1 MKERS
6 YTIRG
11 VAPLVMHNE
20 QLSDPLNKWS
30 KLVAEISKK
39 RKKTEDDLFE
49 MSRREW
55 FGGLYYTED
64 LGVHVPE
71 RCLERLLR
79 DAAAKEKR
87 GRDVLSALI
96 VTEPAK
102 LVFKG
107 PTKPDAMWS
116 SGEFLLRASVGQ
128 NGNRIIRSRPIFR
141 EWALSF
147 VVNYDETVLQSSD
160 LDRFMD
166 VAGRLVGLLDWRPKH
181 GRFVVE
187 KVA

>member
-1 MKERS
+1 MRERS

-20 QLSDPLNKWS
+20 QLADPLNKWT

-39 RKKTEDDLFE
+39 RNKTEDDLAE

-55 FGGLYYTED
+55 FGGLYYDNEM
-64 LGVHVPE
+64 GVHVPE

-96 VTEPAK
+96 VTDAAK
-102 LVFKG
+102 LVYKG
-107 PTKPDAMWS
+107 PKEPDALWK
-116 SGEFLLRASVGQ
+116 SGDFLLRATVGQ
-128 NGNRIIRSRPIFR
+128 NGKRIVRSRPIFR
-141 EWALSF
+141 EWSLTF
-147 VVNYDETVLQSSD
+147 TVNYDETVLQASD
-160 LDRFMD
+160 IDRFME
-166 VAGRLVGLLDWRPKH
+166 VAGRLVGLMDWRPKN

>member
-39 RKKTEDDLFE
+39 KRKTEDDLME

-55 FGGLYYTED
+55 FGGLYYGEKI
-64 LGVHVPE
+64 GPHVPE
-71 RCLERLLR
+71 RCVERMLR

-87 GRDVLSALI
+87 GKDVQAALI
-96 VTEPAK
+96 VTEPCK
-102 LVFKG
+102 LLYDG
-107 PTKPDAMWS
+107 PRDPDVMWKS
-116 SGEFLLRASVGQ
+116 ERFLLRASVGQ
-128 NGNRIIRSRPIFR
+128 NGKRVIRSRPMFTD
-141 EWALSF
+141 WSLTF
-147 VVNYDETVLQSSD
+147 VVNYDETVLQESD
-160 LDRFMD
+160 IDRFVE
-166 VAGRLVGLLDWRPKH
+166 VAGRLCGLLDWRPKH
-181 GRFVVE
+181 GRFTVE

>member
-6 YTIRG
+6 YSIRG

-30 KLVAEISKK
+30 RLVAEISKK
-39 RKKTEDDLFE
+39 RKKTEDDLME

-55 FGGLYYTED
+55 FGGLYYDDEI
-64 LGVHVPE
+64 GAHVPE
-71 RCLERLLR
+71 RCLERMLR

-87 GRDVLSALI
+87 GKDVQSALI

-102 LVFKG
+102 LVYRG
-107 PTKPDAMWS
+107 SRKPDEMWE
-116 SGEFLLRASVGQ
+116 SGSFLLRASVGQ

-141 EWALSF
+141 EWRLF
-147 VVNYDETVLQSSD
+147 FTVNFDETVLQASD
-160 LDRFMD
+160 LDRFIE

-187 KVA
+187 NAA